1 MSNLGS
7 IKTIVIATATGAAIS
22 WAAFS
27 ASSNESLQRDQIA
40 SLEKRIVGLEA
51 LLTLKD
57 EALTKARSRSWTS
70 GSQTQ
75 TAALPSANN
84 RVQQPGNNLVAA
96 APAAQDAPSDSMAI
110 DSQQILRDLSTKS
123 ERDSRS
129 FSTKVNELLAM
140 NPSPENVAIVSQG
153 VVGIADN
160 PDLLPDHELEVLYQ
174 SQTNPEVKRVA
185 AQVLSMR
192 GDNTLIEKQIS
203 GADKA
208 LHSENAAERQQAV
221 MELAK
226 TRYAGAANA
235 VAPLLQD
242 SNIDVKMNA
251 LLALKATGNQSH
263 IHLVESLAH
272 SSDPN
277 ISWLANDVINSLQNL
292 SDKARTRVTS
302 SDAVAELPI
311 LAGQ

>member
-7 IKTIVIATATGAAIS
+7 IKTIVIATATGAALT
-22 WAAFS
+22 WAVLN
-27 ASSNESLQRDQIA
+27 ASSNESFQREQIA
-40 SLEKRIVGLEA
+40 SLEKRVVDLESLLVQKDKA
-51 LLTLKD
+51 L
-57 EALTKARSRSWTS
+57 ANARSSSWTS

-75 TAALPSANN
+75 TAAHLPANN
-84 RVQQPGNNLVAA
+84 IQSAA
-96 APAAQDAPSDSMAI
+96 GSPVLASNATPEESSTEVVP

-129 FSTKVNELLAM
+129 FAAKVNDLLAM
-140 NPSPENVAIVSQG
+140 NPSPENVALVSQG
-153 VVGIADN
+153 VVDTAGN

-203 GADKA
+203 GAEAA
-208 LHSENAAERQQAV
+208 LHSENAAERQRAV

-263 IHLVESLAH
+263 IPLVESLAH

-277 ISWLANDVINSLQNL
+277 VSWLANDVINSLQNL
-292 SDKARTRVTS
+292 SDRARTRVTS